1 MISRNLQSS
10 NHRKNAN
17 AIALCSDDSY
27 HQFDMSQ
34 CIRYAHTICN
44 LITGVGDA
52 KNESINIRTKET

>member
-17 AIALCSDDSY
+17 AIALRSDDSY

-34 CIRYAHTICN
+34 CTHYAHTMCN
-44 LITGVGDA
+44 LITEVRDA
-52 KNESINIRTKET
+52 KNEPINIRTKEK